1 MKTIKYLLIAAALF
15 FGYSAQAQV
24 RLSDEEKES
33 LQIAVKQ
40 KLDFFQDQLT
50 LIAARRSSMDIK
62 NQAVKATLALFIGK
76 GEPYTVYENNG
87 RAVQNTGVKMQT
99 SSVNS
104 SVKRSQLMKTY
115 LNRLKNMLGYAD
127 NILIESADAIKIGE
141 IFPEK
146 GTGRY
151 YATATI
157 CRHFVHT
164 LDSGDVIHDYT
175 VHTVKF
181 YVDPDFL
188 DSSEVN
194 IEGIG
199 IVPKIL
205 LGDVSAID
213 TWR

>member
-50 LIAARRSSMDIK
+50 LIAASRTSMEIK
-62 NQAVKATLALFIGK
+62 NQAVKSTLALFIGK
-76 GEPYTVYENNG
+76 GDPYTVYENNG

-99 SSVNS
+99 LSVNS

>member
-115 LNRLKNMLGYAD
+115 LNRLKNMLGYTD
-127 NILIESADAIKIGE
+127 ILIESADAVKVGD
-141 IFPEK
+141 IFREQS
-146 GTGRY
+146 TGRY
-151 YATATI
+151 VSTATI
-157 CRHFVHT
+157 CQHFVGYR
-164 LDSGDVIHDYT
+164 DGYKVYEDYT
-175 VHTVKF
+175 VKTVKI
-181 YVDPDFL
+181 YIEPDV
-188 DSSEVN
+188 VN
-194 IEGIG
+194 LPDGEMT
-199 IVPKIL
+199 VWKIQL
-205 LGDVSAID
+205 ADITAGE